1 MIYYITEDVFQ
12 TSLKRFERE
21 KRPLPYQKS
30 STYSAILFVS
40 VQSTEKGLRVFYDPN
55 RNFRFP
61 FLKRE
66 TPAMY
71 RKRPAAGNS
80 EHQTLLS
87 TSLAV

>member
-1 MIYYITEDVFQ
+1 MIDITEDVFQ
-12 TSLKRFERE
+12 TNLKRFERGN
-21 KRPLPYQKS
+21 RPLPYRKS
-30 STYSAILFVS
+30 STYSAILFFPVE
-40 VQSTEKGLRVFYDPN
+40 STEKGLRVFHDPN

-71 RKRPAAGNS
+71 RKTPAARNS
-80 EHQTLLS
+80 KHQTLLS